1 MTISLLV
8 QDNFVQNINI
18 TITLYVKFIVVKLTI
33 ETAGENMLSLLF
45 GIFDI
50 FGVFRKK
57 KVIEINYFDE

>member
-33 ETAGENMLSLLF
+33 ETAGENILSLLF
-45 GIFDI
+45 SIFDI
-50 FGVFRKK
+50 FGVFREKK
-57 KVIEINYFDE
+57 SD

>member
-1 MTISLLV
+1 MMTISLLV

-18 TITLYVKFIVVKLTI
+18 TISLYVKFIVVKLTI

-57 KVIEINYFDE
+57 RVIKKE